1 MNRYS
6 LLETLLAEGFD
17 PSKKVLDA
25 AKKVSAK
32 VVPNRRG
39 FNDPSV
45 QQITLRKGDIGL
57 EISWL
62 TDDPGILSWVE
73 LEWKRSAKP
82 KTGSSGND
90 PTRSVI
96 SRIGKFFK

>member
-1 MNRYS
+1 MNKYS
-6 LLETLLAEGFD
+6 LLETLLTEKFD
-17 PSKKVLDA
+17 PTKKVLDA
-25 AKKVSAK
+25 AKKVNAK
-32 VVPNRRG
+32 VVPDRRS
-39 FNDPSV
+39 FNDPSI
-45 QQITLRKGDIGL
+45 QQLTLRNGDIGL

-62 TDDPGILSWVE
+62 SDDPGIVSWVE
-73 LEWKRSAKP
+73 LEWGRGAKP